1 MSSRN
6 NLIPENYD
14 SSFKPTSFKSIYAS
28 YDHQCTKDY
37 PESMNNA
44 YSLTV
49 PFMNSISIPN
59 SSNPNAIDINKERK
73 NTSRLNSFSKY
84 QSQYDLESSRYAP
97 FIPILS
103 QNNDS
108 LELSANQ
115 KKNQVL
121 ESFSSNQ
128 RQNSNVNTFPM
139 AWTCYKDK
147 QSNNWICPLRGDK
160 PC

>member
-6 NLIPENYD
+6 NLILENYD
-14 SSFKPTSFKSIYAS
+14 SSFNPTSFKSIYAS
-28 YDHQCTKDY
+28 YDQECTKDY

-59 SSNPNAIDINKERK
+59 SSNQNAIDINKERK

-84 QSQYDLESSRYAP
+84 KSRYDLESSRYAP

-108 LELSANQ
+108 VELSAKK

-121 ESFSSNQ
+121 ESFSKQ
-128 RQNSNVNTFPM
+128 RQNSNINTFPM
-139 AWTCYKDK
+139 PWTCYQDK
-147 QSNNWICPLRGDK
+147 QKKWIYTFSIFK
-160 PC
+160 

>member
-28 YDHQCTKDY
+28 YDHSCTENY

-49 PFMNSISIPN
+49 PFMNSIRIPN
-59 SSNPNAIDINKERK
+59 YSNPNAIDFNKEKK
-73 NTSRLNSFSKY
+73 NTSRLNSFSEY
-84 QSQYDLESSRYAP
+84 QSRYDLESSQYAP

-108 LELSANQ
+108 VELSANQ
-115 KKNQVL
+115 KKNQIL
-121 ESFSSNQ
+121 ESFSNKQSKN
-128 RQNSNVNTFPM
+128 NPVNTFPM
-139 AWTCYKDK
+139 AWTCYQDCNKK
-147 QSNNWICPLRGDK
+147 WICPLRGDK
-160 PC
+160 PR